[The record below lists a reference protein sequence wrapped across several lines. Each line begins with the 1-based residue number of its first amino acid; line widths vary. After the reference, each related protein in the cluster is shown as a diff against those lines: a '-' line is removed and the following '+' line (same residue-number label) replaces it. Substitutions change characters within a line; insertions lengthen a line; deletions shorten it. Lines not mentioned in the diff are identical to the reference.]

1 MIQPIGHFKVWRAL
15 YTKPIW
21 LKSTLEQQVI
31 LMTLI
36 AMANFKENEWE
47 WKGQKYTVKPGQFIT
62 SLESIRSN
70 TGGNVSVQNV
80 RTALS
85 RFERLGFLTNES
97 TKTGRIITIVNWEEY
112 QATEEQAT
120 EEQANKGGN
129 KDLTKTQQRGN
140 KDLTPI
146 EEGNKEIKKEGNI
159 IMTPQEAEYISV
171 LEKIENYPLD
181 REKDL
186 EYLKVLEERYPTLDL
201 VEAIKKFSI
210 WVIDNPFKK
219 NANHRSQINTSFGKY
234 KEWGVCTRR
243 ENQGERK
250 QIKRGPLE
258 LVIRENY

>member
-31 LMTLI
+31 LVTLI

-47 WKGQKYTVKPGQFIT
+47 WKGQKYVVKPGQFIT
-62 SLESIRSN
+62 SLESIREN
-70 TGGNVSVQNV
+70 TGGNVSVQNI
-80 RTALS
+80 RTALA
-85 RFERLGFLTNES
+85 RFEKLGFLTNES
-97 TKTGRIITIVNWEEY
+97 TKTGRLITLVNWEDY
-112 QATEEQAT
+112 QGTEEQP
-120 EEQANKGGN
+120 NKGNN

-159 IMTPQEAEYISV
+159 IMTPEEAEYISV

-181 REKDL
+181 REKDF
-186 EYLKVLEERYPTLDL
+186 EYMKVLEERYPTLDL
-201 VEAIKKFSI
+201 VKAIKKFSI
-210 WVIDNPFKK
+210 YVIDNPFKK

-234 KEWGVCTRR
+234 VEWGVCIKE
-243 ENQGERK
+243 ENQEEK
-250 QIKRGPLE
+250 EIKRGPLK
-258 LVIRENY
+258 LVIRDNY